1 MSWKILYPLLCGL
14 VLASSLS
21 LVSAK
26 PSPGRSTSDPFT
38 VQGAS
43 RASDAKAD
51 CVAQMGRG
59 SATARNT
66 ATTSSNR
73 PVANLYY
80 PRYLAAKAVLVF
92 TTFAGG
98 RQLVAQSDY
107 KESYSGNMG
116 ALTADT
122 TYTYNCADFANL
134 YSGILGYGFH
144 KALPANDDPTPNGGR
159 TVVYSDNNGGQYSWQ
174 PW

>member
-1 MSWKILYPLLCGL
+1 MNWKAICALLCGL
-14 VLASSLS
+14 VLTSSVC

-26 PSPGRSTSDPFT
+26 SLPGRSTGDPFT

-43 RASDAKAD
+43 RASDPKAD
-51 CVAQMGRG
+51 CLSFTGT
-59 SATARNT
+59 ATARNT

-73 PVANLYY
+73 PIANLYY
-80 PRYLAAKAVLVF
+80 PRYLGVKAILVF
-92 TTFAGG
+92 RTFSGSS
-98 RQLVAQSDY
+98 QVVAQSDY
-107 KESYSGNMG
+107 RESFTGNTS

-122 TYTYNCADFANL
+122 TYVYNCADFANF
-134 YSGILGYGFH
+134 YSAILGYGFH

-159 TVVYSDNNGGQYSWQ
+159 TVVYSDNFGNQYDWQ

>member
-26 PSPGRSTSDPFT
+26 SLPGRSTGDPFT

-51 CVAQMGRG
+51 CAMQMGTG
-59 SATARNT
+59 TATARNT

-80 PRYLAAKAVLVF
+80 PRYLGVKAVLVF
-92 TTFAGG
+92 RTYAGS

-107 KESYSGNMG
+107 KESYSGNLG

-134 YSGILGYGFH
+134 YSAVFGYGFH

-159 TVVYSDNNGGQYSWQ
+159 TVVYSDNFGGQYPWQ

>member
-1 MSWKILYPLLCGL
+1 
-14 VLASSLS
+14 
-21 LVSAK
+21 
-26 PSPGRSTSDPFT
+26 
-38 VQGAS
+38 
-43 RASDAKAD
+43 
-51 CVAQMGRG
+51 MGRG